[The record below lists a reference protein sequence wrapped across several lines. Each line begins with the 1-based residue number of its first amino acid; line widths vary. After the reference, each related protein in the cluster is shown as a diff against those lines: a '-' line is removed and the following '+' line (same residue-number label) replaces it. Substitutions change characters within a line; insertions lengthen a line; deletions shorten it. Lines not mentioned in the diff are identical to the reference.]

1 MAKSKETNKSE
12 AVREYLKAHPKA
24 MSTEIAAA
32 LSDQGIDI
40 KPGYVANIKT
50 KLKRKRSAKRSLAAM
65 AGTGAETSES
75 AMAETPTRSGEGIT
89 IEQIKTVGQMV
100 KAVGGFDRFREMLD
114 VVRQI
119 GGLKR
124 FRDIVEAM
132 AVSSTDG
139 IPF

>member
-1 MAKSKETNKSE
+1 MAKSKELTKSQ
-12 AVREYLKAHPKA
+12 AVKDYLKAHPKA
-24 MSTEIAAA
+24 MSSEIAAA

-40 KPGYVANIKT
+40 KPGYVSNIKT
-50 KLKRKRSAKRSLAAM
+50 KLKARRSSRKPAAAT
-65 AGTGAETSES
+65 AGMGPEIVAP

-89 IEQIKTVGQMV
+89 IEQIKAVGQMV
-100 KAVGGFDRFREMLD
+100 KMVGGFDRFREMLD

-124 FRDIVEAM
+124 FRDIVDAM
-132 AVSSTDG
+132 AVGSTDG